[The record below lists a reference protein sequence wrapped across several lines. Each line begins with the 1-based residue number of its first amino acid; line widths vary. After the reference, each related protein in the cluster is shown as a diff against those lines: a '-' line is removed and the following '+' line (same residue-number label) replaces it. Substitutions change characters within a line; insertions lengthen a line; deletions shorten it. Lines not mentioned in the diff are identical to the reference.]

1 MLAYRHFLSPDRK
14 SSLRNTQC
22 VLLVV
27 KRRSCLIQGFPQFY
41 QPFITNNVSS
51 KQTNKQTTK
60 NQEKTRFQKGTQ
72 NGAIFLS
79 HDQTAVWMLLELLL
93 SLTACV
99 WYKVSKK

>member
-1 MLAYRHFLSPDRK
+1 MLAYRHFLSSNRK
-14 SSLRNTQC
+14 SGLRNTQC

-27 KRRSCLIQGFPQFY
+27 IQGFPQCY
-41 QPFITNNVSS
+41 DPFITNNASS

-60 NQEKTRFQKGTQ
+60 NQEKTKFQKGPQ
-72 NGAIFLS
+72 NGAIFLT

-99 WYKVSKK
+99 WHKVSKK